1 MSILVSNNTAGPA
14 TQLIWTTQPGLAT
27 NGVPF
32 GQQPVL
38 QTADPYGNP
47 TTNGLPATLIVT
59 VTQSAGNGPLLG
71 ATNFNIGTSG
81 SNGVVSF
88 ANLQIN
94 SVGVNNQLTAS
105 VSYSLPT
112 SLLANGN
119 FNAPGTG
126 ATPTSWTTW
135 TTGSSGFANCEV
147 LTTQLIDGTTVLYNN
162 TGNYDGTY
170 QMTCGAPAADGSGG
184 GVYQIVGGAPNV
196 QYTLIVDAGAQ
207 AWWLPTGEIRLWFL
221 DANSDRL
228 SSNFVYTT
236 LSINNPNTNPV
247 VALYDV
253 GVPYQE
259 WTNSA
264 VSPAGTTQVKVEF
277 AGYGGG
283 SCWFDNA
290 VLIESNSSPALTSAV
305 TLPFIVY
312 SPASQTNAVLFMTNN
327 KNGTFTLGFV
337 GTVGVTYCVQMATNL
352 APPINWQPLSGST
365 NTVTNSSGLWF
376 YTSTNSASQSYFRSV
391 VAGP

>member
-1 MSILVSNNTAGPA
+1 
-14 TQLIWTTQPGLAT
+14 LIWTTQPGLAT

-38 QTADPYGNP
+38 QTADLSGSP
-47 TTNGLPATLIVT
+47 TTNGLPATLVVT
-59 VTQSAGNGPLLG
+59 VTQSAGTGPLLG

-88 ANLQIN
+88 ADLQIN
-94 SVGVNNQLTAS
+94 SAGTNNQLTAS
-105 VSYSLPT
+105 VPSSPPT

-119 FNAPGTG
+119 FNSPNSTAAPTG
-126 ATPTSWTTW
+126 WTTW
-135 TTGSSGFANCEV
+135 TVGGSGYANHEV
-147 LTTQLIDGTTVLYNN
+147 LTTSLIDGTTVLYTN

-170 QMTCGAPAADGSGG
+170 QMTLGANAADGSGG
-184 GVYQIVGGAPNV
+184 GVYQIVGGVPNV
-196 QYTLIVDAGAQ
+196 QYTLIVDAGVQ
-207 AWWLPTGEIRLWFL
+207 AWWLSTGYIRLIFL
-221 DANSDRL
+221 NASSVGLATNVVDTTDSLHN
-228 SSNFVYTT
+228 SSNGG
-236 LSINNPNTNPV
+236 LGDM
-247 VALYDV
+247 YDV
-253 GVPYQE
+253 GVPWQE

-264 VSPAGTTQVKVEF
+264 VSPAGTTQIKVEF

-290 VLIESNSSPALTSAV
+290 VLIESNNLPALTAAT

-312 SPASQTNAVLFMTNN
+312 PPASQTNAVQFMTDN

-352 APPINWQPLSGST
+352 TPPVYWQALAGST
-365 NTVTNSSGLWF
+365 NLLTNSSGLWF
-376 YTSTNSASQSYFRSV
+376 YTSTNSAPQSYFRSA
-391 VAGP
+391 VAGF